1 MKRINILILF
11 PMVVCSLA
19 SCGNNLKHTRVENV
33 DEYVLDIFSKDER
46 IKLSNTKRNFDFF
59 NDRTIPYLS
68 IEEYVDTYTNYI
80 ARDTTGQKIMSKY
93 VVCTYDKV
101 ATVINSHN
109 NSRCV
114 IDYNKQTATFDSYSG
129 FLTRALDS
137 SGPGDYIST
146 MFDDYYFLEKTYEQ
160 QKGNEVVVNFADYHI
175 DSYFFE
181 GKVYLPVHF
190 MTALLETS
198 SPFGYGGIYYNGHR
212 SYMLGGTLELMLN
225 YFDKD
230 YQLFLQHIRKD
241 DTTMNK
247 DYVDFNYN
255 VLAFILDFHYGIS
268 KRELRSTGETFY
280 YNKNGGFETLKPYKD
295 GLTSTEL
302 GVFDDTFIELFGKE
316 LNDGGHSRPAPI
328 SITQDKEEPSAPHVG
343 ESKYTL
349 DCNDALTKKRLEV
362 LGMDLQTKEGLERS
376 YEEMEYDDN
385 GNKTKIAYITFDNFS
400 MEPFEP
406 KVEGAPYYTHTFN
419 LIHYANE
426 QIRKNNVKN
435 VVIDLACN
443 TGGVILTE
451 EMIESWVC
459 GESHSIEYNKND
471 KSITK
476 VSRKADINYDQ
487 KIDEQ
492 DFLPDDVNVYCII
505 SPSSFSCGNLL
516 PCRLKE
522 FSNTKFIGS
531 RSGGGCCSVENSVCL
546 PNGAFLTIS
555 SCFSALMKDSTQDN
569 VITVDD
575 GVVADF
581 LKIEDGPEHYA
592 EFFDRDAINRKIVES
607 QKQN

>member
-1 MKRINILILF
+1 MRKINILILF
-11 PMVVCSLA
+11 SLAVCSLI
-19 SCGNNLKHTRVENV
+19 SCSNNLKHSRVENI
-33 DEYVLDIFSKDER
+33 DEYKLDILSKGET
-46 IKLSNTKRNFDFF
+46 IKLTNTKRNFDFF

-68 IEEYVDTYTNYI
+68 IEEFVDVYSNYLSNNPSGKKM
-80 ARDTTGQKIMSKY
+80 TSKY

-101 ATVINSHN
+101 ATVINSN
-109 NSRCV
+109 NNTRCI
-114 IDYNKQTATFDSYSG
+114 IDYNKKSATFDSYSG
-129 FLTRALDS
+129 FVTRALDS

-146 MFDDYYFLEKTYEQ
+146 IFDDDYFLEKTFEQ
-160 QKGNEVVVNFADYHI
+160 EKGNEVVVNFADYHI
-175 DSYFFE
+175 DSYFYE
-181 GKVYLPVHF
+181 GKVYLPFHF
-190 MTALLETS
+190 MTALFDTS
-198 SPFGYGGIYYNGHR
+198 SPFGFGGLYYNGHR
-212 SYMLGGTLELMLN
+212 AYMLGGTIELVFN
-225 YFDKD
+225 AFTED
-230 YQLFLQHIRKD
+230 YQRFLQDIRKD

-280 YNKNGGFETLKPYKD
+280 YNKNGGYETLKPYKE

-302 GVFDDTFIELFGKE
+302 GVFDNTLVELFAKE
-316 LNDGGHSRPAPI
+316 LNDGGHSRPTPI
-328 SITQDKEEPSAPHVG
+328 SITQNKEDPMGPYSG
-343 ESKYTL
+343 ETKYIL
-349 DCNDALTKKRLEV
+349 DCNDALTQKRLEV
-362 LGMDLQTKEGLERS
+362 LGMDLHSEEGLKRS

-400 MEPFEP
+400 MEPFGP
-406 KVEGAPYYTHTFN
+406 KIETSPYYSFTFN
-419 LIHYANE
+419 LINYANE

-435 VVIDLACN
+435 VVIDLSCN
-443 TGGVILTE
+443 TGGVILAE
-451 EMIESWVC
+451 EMIESWIC
-459 GESHSIEYNKND
+459 GKSHSMEYNKND

-476 VSRKADINYDQ
+476 VCRKADINYDQ
-487 KIDEQ
+487 TIDEQ
-492 DFLPDDVNVYCII
+492 DFLPDDVNVYCIV

-531 RSGGGCCSVENSVCL
+531 RSGGGCCSVANSICL

-555 SCFSALMKDSTQDN
+555 SCFSAVFKDSTKDN

-581 LKIEDGPEHYA
+581 IKIEDGPEHYA
-592 EFFDRDAINRKIVES
+592 EFFDRNAINKKIVES
-607 QKQN
+607 QR